1 MGVLF
6 KSSDLVAQM
15 DAIFAKETETDL
27 SYPLRL
33 ENGSLRW
40 LKVVDG
46 KRTLVRDEPDA
57 GIARRATAWLIKWLP
72 LESQL

>member
-1 MGVLF
+1 MLF
-6 KSSDLVAQM
+6 KSSDLVEQM

-33 ENGSLRW
+33 KNGSLRW

-57 GIARRATAWLIKWLP
+57 GIARRATA
-72 LESQL
+72 